1 MERSCT
7 RSSYRLYYKRG
18 HNLLVLEWYDPISVG
33 LGTYTI
39 KGRELDYIQAK
50 GLGGQ
55 LINLVPELDLM
66 VVFTCWA
73 GPEDADIGGPLMA
86 IYQAALND

>member
-1 MERSCT
+1 
-7 RSSYRLYYKRG
+7 LYNKSG

-50 GLGGQ
+50 GLEGQ

-66 VVFTCWA
+66 VVFTCRA
-73 GPEDADIGGPLMA
+73 GGSRHHGAFDDNLPGGFG
-86 IYQAALND
+86 